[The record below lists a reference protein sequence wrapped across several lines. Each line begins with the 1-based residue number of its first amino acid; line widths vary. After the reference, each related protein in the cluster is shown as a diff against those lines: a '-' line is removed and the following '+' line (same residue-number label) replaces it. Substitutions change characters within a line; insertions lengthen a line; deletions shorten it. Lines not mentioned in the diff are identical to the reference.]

1 MSFFDGL
8 WSAIVGFFNKDSVK
22 TILKI
27 GEKVIKMLVARG
39 VDDLQRIAWQE
50 VQNAESTGKS
60 GLDKYEMAFKAV
72 KKRFPEVKESVIN
85 LAIEMAVNALQSGRV

>member
-1 MSFFDGL
+1 MSFFD
-8 WSAIVGFFNKDSVK
+8 SIKAFFNRDSVK
-22 TILKI
+22 AILKI

-50 VQNAESTGKS
+50 VQSAESTGKS

-72 KKRFPEVKESVIN
+72 RKRFPEVKESVIN
-85 LAIEMAVNALQSGRV
+85 LAIEMAVNALQSGRI